1 MTTDSV
7 IEKFALAVASV
18 AVVYSVIQVYRSTFR
33 LKETF
38 EQFRLLDF
46 LRRCPP
52 ADELPLSQPKKWLK
66 QRNAGRDP
74 CLEPYPDINLRK
86 SLGDYKLYSS
96 KRGIW

>member
-7 IEKFALAVASV
+7 IEKIALTVASV

-33 LKETF
+33 FEKTF
-38 EQFRLLDF
+38 EQLRLLDF

-52 ADELPLSQPKKWLK
+52 ASDLTLSQPKKWLK
-66 QRNAGRDP
+66 QRNAGRNP
-74 CLEPYPDINLRK
+74 CLTPYPDIKLRK
-86 SLGDYKLYSS
+86 TLDDTELYSS